1 VNPAWVAALVALTS
15 AVIGMLYWFLRT
27 AWHLFQRIDQF
38 LEDWNGREATPGHV
52 KLPGVMERIAD
63 LEARLDS
70 QDSDL
75 SIIKAE
81 VTFNT
86 GHSIKDTV
94 RDILAMLKK
103 MQPPS
108 V

>member
-1 VNPAWVAALVALTS
+1 
-15 AVIGMLYWFLRT
+15 MLYWFLRT

-52 KLPGVMERIAD
+52 KLPGVMERMAD
-63 LEARLDS
+63 LETRLAS
-70 QDSDL
+70 QDNDL
-75 SIIKAE
+75 STIKAE

-94 RDILAMLKK
+94 RDILQKVNKL
-103 MQPPS
+103 QPPAP
-108 V
+108 